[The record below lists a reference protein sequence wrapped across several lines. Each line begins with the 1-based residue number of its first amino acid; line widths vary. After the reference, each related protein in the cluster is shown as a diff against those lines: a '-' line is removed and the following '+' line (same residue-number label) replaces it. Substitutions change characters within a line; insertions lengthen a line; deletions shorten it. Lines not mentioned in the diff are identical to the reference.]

1 MGYPKYPCRNCVYFK
16 ACGDNTR
23 TAFCGGR
30 MTEKQKRAEEY
41 VAAKLAA
48 RKEAVKDREE
58 DESFYGLLND

>member
-23 TAFCGGR
+23 TAFCSGR
-30 MTEKQKRAEEY
+30 MTERQKRAEEY
-41 VAAKLAA
+41 AAAKLEA
-48 RKEAVKDREE
+48 RKEAAKNREE